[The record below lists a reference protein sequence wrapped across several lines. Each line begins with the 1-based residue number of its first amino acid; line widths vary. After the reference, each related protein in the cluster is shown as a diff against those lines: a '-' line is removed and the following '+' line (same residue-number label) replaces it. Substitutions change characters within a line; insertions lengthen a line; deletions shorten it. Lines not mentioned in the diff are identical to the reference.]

1 MSKYNLNSVGKKVTL
16 AAFSL
21 ALVGGLVLAPDAL
34 ARRGRGGDDDKS
46 DHRSRFE
53 DRLDRFDRFGDDR
66 GGRGRDHREDS
77 FRHRS
82 SDDSM
87 FGHRSSHR

>member
-1 MSKYNLNSVGKKVTL
+1 MSKYNLNSIGKKVTL

-34 ARRGRGGDDDKS
+34 ARRGRGGDDS
-46 DHRSRFE
+46 GRDHRSRFE
-53 DRLDRFDRFGDDR
+53 DRGGRFDRRGGDDR
-66 GGRGRDHREDS
+66 GRGRDHREDS
-77 FRHRS
+77 FSHRS
-82 SDDSM
+82 SNSM